1 MRVGTWRRTSPRSAR
16 SGQADAVVLADC
28 ARRLCDGVHP
38 SAGVERTRDVDPIVA
53 GEGLEDLGVP
63 RKVLLRKAR
72 HAATRI
78 WQRHG
83 ELYVVAD
90 GERATQP
97 PVLHESTPGGID
109 DYVHA
114 EPADV
119 EAALWFEVAELVQGR
134 SGKDAERVEV
144 EERVFRD
151 GGGEP
156 SLVEERR
163 TEPRFDDLVAV
174 SLGIIVLQVR
184 VVLIDRVTVLRGAR
198 QLHVAPEEARQDG
211 VDIRLVAQHRVPVG
225 ELEPHLWKP
234 GAERRGGCRRRPVA
248 LLRARRG
255 AGAR

>member
-1 MRVGTWRRTSPRSAR
+1 MRAGARRRSSPWVAR
-16 SGQADAVVLADC
+16 SGQAGAVVFVDC
-28 ARRLCDGVHP
+28 ARRLRDGVDP
-38 SAGVERTRDVDPIVA
+38 SAGVERTRDVDPVVA

-109 DYVHA
+109 DHVHA

-174 SLGIIVLQVR
+174 SLGIVVLQVR
-184 VVLIDRVTVLRGAR
+184 VVLIDRVAVLRGAR
-198 QLHVAPEEARQDG
+198 QLDVAPEEARQDG
-211 VDIRLVAQHRVPVG
+211 VNIRRVAQDGVPVG
-225 ELEPHLWKP
+225 ELDPHRWKL
-234 GAERRGGCRRRPVA
+234 AA
-248 LLRARRG
+248 
-255 AGAR
+255 